1 MDKYKRSRNQ
11 WFAIANG
18 EPMDG
23 NGSNNSNKVERKK
36 TAIEVC
42 LRFIY
47 FFLFPHKV
55 ESSEWLDEIDN

>member
-47 FFLFPHKV
+47 FFSFP
-55 ESSEWLDEIDN
+55 SRG